1 MHKPHA
7 CYPQKPESYPPLV
20 HNRVDKMMLGAH
32 QAGAYDTKYN
42 EKPLHN
48 PSTGHPQATLV
59 DMDATPW
66 VLAAVAGAG
75 AIGVARLA
83 TALSRRHR
91 RRQALEVPA
100 SVDDPTRGRPRPW
113 IIMNPSKHEDP
124 QAFKDRIN
132 RKAKELGIDHVH
144 WRETTR
150 EDPGTGQAV
159 RALEEGATV
168 VIAAGGDGTVRAV
181 AAGMAGSGVRMGI
194 IPVGTGN
201 VLAGNLSIPDN
212 PAQALAIALDRNH
225 RAVDLAWV
233 RVEDATQES
242 DQPAEGGLR
251 LAAHAALHPEDT
263 LQDEAAPASSNEPR
277 ADEYACLVVAGMG
290 YDGETMADT
299 DPELKKRIGWIAYV
313 WAGLGAMGAPRMK
326 ARLTLRSPAAAAP
339 DPLGIGDQIS
349 GSVVHEAGDIAD
361 EVTKIEARS
370 VMFANAGEMKMLIL
384 APDANL
390 SDGLID
396 VIAVDAQA
404 GLLGWADVTWKM
416 LGQLIGLRPV
426 NLPVATGT
434 VAFRQAK
441 GASVT
446 SKEAQVC
453 QVDGD
458 AIGVAHTMH
467 IRMQAGALDIAVP
480 AERTWMELLP
490 G

>member
-1 MHKPHA
+1 MTVLYSQTITTPLGQMLITA
-7 CYPQKPESYPPLV
+7 STRGVCLAEFAGTPRMERESRDLE
-20 HNRVDKMMLGAH
+20 RLF
-32 QAGAYDTKYN
+32 QARTEPGGN
-42 EKPLHN
+42 EH
-48 PSTGHPQATLV
+48 TAQATQELSEYFRGGRQRFTV
-59 DMDATPW
+59 ALDTPGTDFQRQVW
-66 VLAAVAGAG
+66 TALRDIPYGTTSHYQALAAT
-75 AIGVARLA
+75 IGK
-83 TALSRRHR
+83 
-91 RRQALEVPA
+91 PA
-100 SVDDPTRGRPRPW
+100 
-113 IIMNPSKHEDP
+113 
-124 QAFKDRIN
+124 A
-132 RKAKELGIDHVH
+132 
-144 WRETTR
+144 
-150 EDPGTGQAV
+150 
-159 RALEEGATV
+159 
-168 VIAAGGDGTVRAV
+168 VRAV

-201 VLAGNLSIPDN
+201 VLAGNLSIPDD
-212 PAQALAIALDRNH
+212 PAHALTVALDRNH

-251 LAAHAALHPEDT
+251 LAAHAAGHPEDNREG
-263 LQDEAAPASSNEPR
+263 EAAPASSNEPR

-313 WAGLGAMGAPRMK
+313 WAGLGAMGVPRMK

-349 GSVVHEAGDIAD
+349 GSVIREAGDVAD
-361 EVTKIEARS
+361 EVTEVEARS

-446 SKEAQVC
+446 SKKAQVC

-458 AIGVAHTMH
+458 AIGVARTMH
-467 IRMQAGALDIAVP
+467 VRMQAGALDIAVP
-480 AERTWMELLP
+480 AERTWLELLP